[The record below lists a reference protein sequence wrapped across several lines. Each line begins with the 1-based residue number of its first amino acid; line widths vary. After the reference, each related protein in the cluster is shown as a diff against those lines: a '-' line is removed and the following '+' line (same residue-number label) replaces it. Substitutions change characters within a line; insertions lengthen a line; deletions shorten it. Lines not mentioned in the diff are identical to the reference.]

1 LKYLIRFKY
10 CKEQG
15 ISSVD
20 QLFETMEEDF
30 DLQTYITDYI
40 KKEDIEK
47 KFDLI
52 PLDRKFIEEFTITKN
67 KDNEFKYNINFLYKD
82 PIRQEVYKSTI
93 NICNNTNCTICT
105 KTVTDKSLYTFFRV
119 NYRIEKCAYCTNSN
133 YKIKKHIGLPN
144 IKLFPNYYSCECEKY
159 DNVVLRILIV
169 HKYLNCVN
177 NNNLDFCKE
186 QTWGELIDKI
196 TEYYDFNYASRFHNF
211 ANKMLVEFIE
221 KLKNK
226 QYNNTKITEFLK
238 TKTCI
243 ESQYVYYLMDM
254 KLVEIFEMIYWKYR
268 YCAFIIKNMT
278 EMDEWNQFMSSN
290 INIKYKYYKYISK
303 KILDAHDFNLTS
315 FLANFTLK
323 NARMIFDYIIVES
336 IPDIKITDNNPYTK
350 YSIGDQK
357 WNNAQ
362 NLYNEHSIIGAAIS
376 TQKWD
381 IVKILYNDIVDRK
394 ISSLTYGNIAVGIV
408 DLVDNI
414 FKAKQSL
421 LSKDQLTDDNLIY
434 NILSRDISDKLVKH
448 IELCF
453 ELIIN
458 KINEIMG
465 KEVVIGLF
473 SYLLF
478 SIISHKCEDNYSV
491 VLSGSSNA
499 GKHYDTMTKQI
510 IKYAKEY
517 FMKQDFNYVKTEN
530 KDFTE
535 YELCVL
541 SSCITVKDYYL
552 YHLIIKFAKL
562 FCKNNVISSDNNLVY
577 RFMSLYFTKNEE
589 YMNTRIYILCLDT
602 LFNH

>member
-1 LKYLIRFKY
+1 MKYLIRFKY

>member
-1 LKYLIRFKY
+1 
-10 CKEQG
+10 
-15 ISSVD
+15 
-20 QLFETMEEDF
+20 MEEDF
-30 DLQTYITDYI
+30 DLQTYISDYI
-40 KKEDIEK
+40 KKEDMK
-47 KFDLI
+47 KTFDLI

-67 KDNEFKYNINFLYKD
+67 KDNEFKYDIDFLYKD
-82 PIRQEVYKSTI
+82 TIRQDVYKSQI
-93 NICNNTNCTICT
+93 NICKNTNCIICK
-105 KTVTDKSLYTFFRV
+105 KTVIDKSLYTFFRV
-119 NYRIEKCAYCTNSN
+119 NYRIQKCICCMNN
-133 YKIKKHIGLPN
+133 YNKIKKHIGLPN
-144 IKLFPNYYSCECEKY
+144 IKLFANYYSCECEKY
-159 DNVVLRILIV
+159 DNAVLRILIV

-177 NNNLDFCKE
+177 NNNIDFYKE
-186 QTWGELIDKI
+186 QTWGELLDKI
-196 TEYYDFNYASRFHNF
+196 KEYYDFNYANRLHNF
-211 ANKMLVEFIE
+211 ANKMIAEFIE
-221 KLKNK
+221 KLKSK
-226 QYNNTKITEFLK
+226 QYNSIKITEFLK

-243 ESQYVYYLMDM
+243 ESQYVNYIMDM

-268 YCAFIIKNMT
+268 YCAFIIKDMT

-290 INIKYKYYKYISK
+290 INIKAKYYKYISK
-303 KILDAHDFNLTS
+303 KILDAHDFNLTN
-315 FLANFTLK
+315 FLANFSLK
-323 NARMIFDYIIVES
+323 NARMIFDYIIIES
-336 IPDIKITDNNPYTK
+336 IPDITITDYNPYTK
-350 YSIGDQK
+350 YSAISSQK
-357 WNNAQ
+357 WDSVKI
-362 NLYNEHSIIGAAIS
+362 LYNAHSVIGAAIIN
-376 TQKWD
+376 QKWN

-408 DLVDNI
+408 DLIDNI

-458 KINEIMG
+458 KINDIMG

-478 SIISHKCEDNYSV
+478 SIISHKCENNYTI
-491 VLSGSSNA
+491 VLTGSSNA

-552 YHLIIKFAKL
+552 YHLITKFSKL
-562 FCKNNVISSDNNLVY
+562 FCKYNVISSDKNLVNI
-577 RFMSLYFTKNEE
+577 FTALYFTQNEE
-589 YMNTRIYILCLDT
+589 YMNTRIYKLCLDT

>member
-1 LKYLIRFKY
+1 
-10 CKEQG
+10 
-15 ISSVD
+15 
-20 QLFETMEEDF
+20 MEGDF
-30 DLQTYITDYI
+30 DLQTYISDYI
-40 KKEDIEK
+40 KKEDAEK

-67 KDNEFKYNINFLYKD
+67 KDNEFKYNIDFLYKD
-82 PIRQEVYKSTI
+82 TIRKEVYKSTI
-93 NICNNTNCTICT
+93 NICKNTNCTICT

-119 NYRIEKCAYCTNSN
+119 NYRIQKCSYCVNSN
-133 YKIKKHIGLPN
+133 NSNNRIKKHVGLPN
-144 IKLFPNYYSCECEKY
+144 IKLFPYYYSCECEKY
-159 DNVVLRILIV
+159 DNTVLRILIV

-177 NNNLDFCKE
+177 NNNLDFYKE

-196 TEYYDFNYASRFHNF
+196 IEYYDFNYSNRLHTF
-211 ANKMLVEFIE
+211 ATKIIAEFIE

-226 QYNNTKITEFLK
+226 QYNDTKITEFLK

-254 KLVEIFEMIYWKYR
+254 KLVEIYEMIYWKYR
-268 YCAFIIKNMT
+268 YCAFIIKDMT

-290 INIKYKYYKYISK
+290 TNIKYKYYKYISK
-303 KILDAHDFNLTS
+303 KIIDAHDFNINTFLT
-315 FLANFTLK
+315 NFTLK
-323 NARMIFDYIIVES
+323 KARMIFDYIIIES
-336 IPDIKITDNNPYTK
+336 IPDINITDTNPYTK
-350 YSIGDQK
+350 YSGIGDQK
-357 WNNAQ
+357 WENAK
-362 NLYNEHSIIGAAIS
+362 NLYNLHSVIGTAIS
-376 TQKWD
+376 NQKWD

-394 ISSLTYGNIAVGIV
+394 ISSITYGNMAVGIV
-408 DLVDNI
+408 DLIDNI
-414 FKAKQSL
+414 FKSNKSVSV
-421 LSKDQLTDDNLIY
+421 LSIEQLKDDNLIY

-458 KINEIMG
+458 KINDIMG
-465 KEVVIGLF
+465 DGVVINLF

-478 SIISHKCEDNYSV
+478 SIISHKCENNYAS

-499 GKHYDTMTKQI
+499 TKHYDIMTKQI

-517 FMKQDFNYVKTEN
+517 FKKQDYNYVKTEN

-552 YHLIIKFAKL
+552 YHLITKFSKL
-562 FCKNNVISSDNNLVY
+562 FCKKNVISSDKNQVN
-577 RFMSLYFTKNEE
+577 FMGLYFSQNEE
-589 YMNTRIYILCLDT
+589 YMNTRIYKLCLDI